1 MTIKSAVGTSK
12 ISQSP
17 ALAVPGR
24 LDDSSSLFRRKF
36 SLAVF
41 AASGML
47 ALLLAM
53 GIGRFAFTAL
63 LPQMREEGLLTL
75 SAGAFLAAANYLG
88 YLVGAL
94 WTAFS
99 RNANPV
105 RRLVGGLMVSV
116 ATTLLM
122 SLDLGLVSWCA
133 VRFAAGVA
141 SAAVYVYSTGIV
153 LRRLMALGAPGW
165 SGLHYL
171 GVGCGITV
179 SALFGQFM
187 LAQGS
192 AAGGWLGLGVV
203 AGVAAVCAALG
214 LVPAGRRA
222 MSVAENAAV
231 QAAAMQPK
239 PLGWLAASYGLA
251 GFGYIVNMTFLPVM
265 LRGDA
270 GTADAALTGW
280 LVVGIAAL
288 PATALWVRI
297 ALRYGTYQA
306 LIACTLLQAVGVA
319 LPVLVP
325 GVSSAMFG
333 AALLGGTFMGIAG
346 LAQWLARVPD
356 PASSARRIGLITA
369 FYGVGQIA
377 GPSLVAALDRG
388 KDFTLPVLLAA
399 TALLLSAALLEVS
412 RRVEKL
418 S

>member
-1 MTIKSAVGTSK
+1 MDAKSIAVDAPLGE
-12 ISQSP
+12 SP
-17 ALAVPGR
+17 AGVAPSAYRLAA
-24 LDDSSSLFRRKF
+24 RR
-36 SLAVF
+36 AAF

-75 SAGAFLAAANYLG
+75 GGGAMLAAANYLG

-99 RNANPV
+99 RDADPV
-105 RRLVGGLMVSV
+105 RRLIGGFLGSV

-122 SLDLGLVSWCA
+122 SVDLGLPLWCV

-153 LRRLMALGAPGW
+153 LRRLMELGAPGW

-171 GVGCGITV
+171 GVGGGITV
-179 SALFGQFM
+179 SALLGQVM
-187 LAQGS
+187 LDHGS
-192 AAGGWLGLGVV
+192 AAGGWIGLGLV
-203 AGVAAVCAALG
+203 AAMAAVCAATG
-214 LVPAGRRA
+214 LVPAGNRA
-222 MSVAENAAV
+222 MSSAETAAV
-231 QAAAMQPK
+231 QAETAVPK
-239 PLGWLAASYGLA
+239 PLGWMAASYGLA

-265 LRGDA
+265 LRGA
-270 GTADAALTGW
+270 SGTADAALTGW
-280 LVVGIAAL
+280 LVVGLAAL

-297 ALRYGTYQA
+297 ALRWGTYPA
-306 LIACTLLQAVGVA
+306 LIACTLVQAVGVA

-325 GVSSAMFG
+325 GVASAMVG

-356 PASSARRIGLITA
+356 PSISARRIGFITA

-377 GPSLVAALDRG
+377 GPSLVALLDRG
-388 KDFTLPVLLAA
+388 NDFNLPVLLASA
-399 TALLLSAALLEVS
+399 ALLLSAALLEVS
-412 RRVEKL
+412 RRIEKL